1 MPAIS
6 KIIIDGFKAFPN
18 SFTLDLE
25 DGKNLLIYGENGSGK
40 SSIYYALH
48 SLLQSQCKDKNN
60 TYFDPNNAESIVNQY
75 TKKQN
80 AKVEIQFVGSDVTYS
95 ISRTG
100 YQESVMQRISP
111 LKDLNGQC
119 VFINHKFLFN
129 VFSFRNSQYIDLFPV
144 FIKDILPF
152 TLTQDKSEYI
162 SNIYDDVIKGIKR
175 HGRSNK
181 IEDSYQARIDKFN
194 SETKYVIDQ
203 INTNAVKTATI
214 IYNEFFRNSE
224 DRQLKIA
231 LGYDNNRDK
240 VPQANKSYW
249 LRCGYRYL
257 YVEKAGVRKEK
268 SISSSMEILQPSIT
282 LNIEEMDTNNSTY
295 HPIEKP
301 QTYFNEAKLTAIA
314 LSIRFALLDTTM
326 APNGRF
332 LALDDMLISLDMSNR
347 MKVLNYLLDVVVKKY
362 KVYLF
367 THDKLFYETLK
378 KRIAI
383 EKMQREWL
391 MGGLYMHDVDEN
403 NDYKPCLPYPR
414 FIIDK
419 DKHLEMMEYYAMHD
433 YPACGL
439 KLRKWCEELLDK
451 LLPDTLK
458 KVIDS
463 QTGNTVEARLNDKIR
478 NLQLYCEKETIDY
491 TQFKNLKIYKDNVLN
506 TVSHYDIESP
516 IYKEEV
522 LNTLKVLNELQKLV
536 TERREILVHKDLGI
550 DLIKPDGVPVTICFS
565 IKGTTKLPLL
575 YIGND
580 YRISYFVKC
589 TVKKLIISGVH
600 NVLPM
605 EEPYDSIYDV
615 YKKYCTEYGLPGTEN
630 LLDITKDRG
639 TKLRNKI

>member
-6 KIIIDGFKAFPN
+6 KIIIDGLKAFPN

-203 INTNAVKTATI
+203 INANAVKTATI
-214 IYNEFFRNSE
+214 IYNEFFRNAE
-224 DRQLKIA
+224 DRQLKIT

-249 LRCGYRYL
+249 LRCGYRYS
-257 YVEKAGVRKEK
+257 YVEKAGVRQEK
-268 SISSSMEILQPSIT
+268 SVSSSMEILPPSIT

-314 LSIRFALLDTTM
+314 LSIRFALLDNIS

-347 MKVLNYLLDVVVKKY
+347 MKVVDYLLGVVSEKY
-362 KVYLF
+362 KIYLF
-367 THDKLFYETLK
+367 THDKNFFEYFKHKSKRSSSQWVYKEIYMQSGKEPFIRESRTYLDNADYYIKQHEFEIAGNFLRKEAESFCKEFLPKRQHFSTDYSQLDLCGLIGNCKRFAEESGIADIKLFEELDDQRKFILNPASHDSYDVVKYEGEVKKCFEILTELRKISFCSIFKKGQVVRFKLKSPVPNVNEYEFEITICDDFRLIKQDDHSPVVSKGRINYTVTTNGTKGSVQSCNTTLK
-378 KRIAI
+378 KFF
-383 EKMQREWL
+383 EKNYNKSDKAL
-391 MGGLYMHDVDEN
+391 SPDFFN
-403 NDYKPCLPYPR
+403 S
-414 FIIDK
+414 IIDVSTG
-419 DKHLEMMEYYAMHD
+419 D
-433 YPACGL
+433 PI
-439 KLRKWCEELLDK
+439 R
-451 LLPDTLK
+451 TL
-458 KVIDS
+458 I
-463 QTGNTVEARLNDKIR
+463 
-478 NLQLYCEKETIDY
+478 
-491 TQFKNLKIYKDNVLN
+491 
-506 TVSHYDIESP
+506 
-516 IYKEEV
+516 
-522 LNTLKVLNELQKLV
+522 
-536 TERREILVHKDLGI
+536 
-550 DLIKPDGVPVTICFS
+550 
-565 IKGTTKLPLL
+565 
-575 YIGND
+575 
-580 YRISYFVKC
+580 
-589 TVKKLIISGVH
+589 
-600 NVLPM
+600 
-605 EEPYDSIYDV
+605 
-615 YKKYCTEYGLPGTEN
+615 
-630 LLDITKDRG
+630 
-639 TKLRNKI
+639 

>member
-25 DGKNLLIYGENGSGK
+25 DGKNLLMYGENGSGK

-214 IYNEFFRNSE
+214 IYNEFFRNAE

-347 MKVLNYLLDVVVKKY
+347 MKVVNYLLDVVVKKY

-367 THDKLFYETLK
+367 THDKSFYSTFK

-383 EKMQREWL
+383 EKKQKEWL
-391 MGGLYMHDVDEN
+391 CGGLYIHNIDEN
-403 NDYKPCLPYPR
+403 NNFSPCTPFPK
-414 FIIDK
+414 FIEDK
-419 DKHLEMMEYYAMHD
+419 DMPLEMMDYYAKHD
-433 YPACGL
+433 YPACGQ
-439 KLRKWCEELLDK
+439 KLRKWCEEILEK
-451 LLPDTLK
+451 LYPDTLK
-458 KVIDS
+458 KRVDFTS
-463 QTGNTVEARLNDKIR
+463 GNTIETSLNDRIIS
-478 NLQLYCEKETIDY
+478 LEEYCDKETIDFSH
-491 TQFKNLKIYKDNVLN
+491 FKNLKIYKDNVLN

-516 IYKEEV
+516 IYKEEILSIV
-522 LNTLKVLNELQKLV
+522 KVLTELNKILEDRIEIKVNHAMGIELV
-536 TERREILVHKDLGI
+536 
-550 DLIKPDGVPVTICFS
+550 KPDGTPVTICID
-565 IKGTTKLPLL
+565 IKKGKMLL
-575 YIGND
+575 LNVAGD
-580 YRISYFVKC
+580 YRISYFIKCSVKE
-589 TVKKLIISGVH
+589 LIINGVH
-600 NVLPM
+600 NIFPS
-605 EEPYDSIYDV
+605 EEVYDSIYNA
-615 YKKYCTEYGLPGTEN
+615 YNKYCTDYGLPNTNN
-630 LLDITKDRG
+630 LLDVIYDHG
-639 TKLRNKI
+639 VKLRDKI

>member
-6 KIIIDGFKAFPN
+6 KITIDGFKAFPN

-25 DGKNLLIYGENGSGK
+25 DGKNLLMYGENGSGK

-48 SLLQSQCKDKNN
+48 SLLQSQCKDKNS
-60 TYFDPNNAESIVNQY
+60 TYFDPNNAESLVNQH
-75 TKKQN
+75 TKKPD
-80 AKVEIQFVGSDVTYS
+80 AKVTVLFTGSDVSYS
-95 ISRTG
+95 ISHAG
-100 YQESVMQRISP
+100 YHESVTQPISP
-111 LKDLNGQC
+111 LRDLNGQC

-268 SISSSMEILQPSIT
+268 SVSSSMEILPPSIT

-314 LSIRFALLDTTM
+314 LSIRFALLDTIT
-326 APNGRF
+326 ASNGRF

-347 MKVLNYLLDVVVKKY
+347 SKVVDFLLKISDKY
-362 KVYLF
+362 KIYLF
-367 THDKLFYETLK
+367 THDRVFFEHCKERISYSNRAKGLSQCEGWLFKE
-378 KRIAI
+378 
-383 EKMQREWL
+383 
-391 MGGLYMHDVDEN
+391 LYNNENPQENPKELDSSSDVARAMKH
-403 NDYKPCLPYPR
+403 YKD
-414 FIIDK
+414 F
-419 DKHLEMMEYYAMHD
+419 D
-433 YPACGL
+433 YPASANYLRKAVESLVREVFPPKMERQEDGL
-439 KLRKWCEELLDK
+439 KHEKLRNILEVSFAFFQKIPGIDLSDMGRLIGNLNLLLNPLSHKSTETDVYKSEIKELFVILEKLRKQISALCIREVLARKNYVYLYFKENEHITQKYEIELQEELYSYLSGAVRIFCQAKAKSTRSCTITDGVEGTYVNNQHYK
-451 LLPDTLK
+451 GDLEKICQDVHTHK
-458 KVIDS
+458 GKVYANNYMD
-463 QTGNTVEARLNDKIR
+463 
-478 NLQLYCEKETIDY
+478 
-491 TQFKNLKIYKDNVLN
+491 FYKD
-506 TVSHYDIESP
+506 
-516 IYKEEV
+516 
-522 LNTLKVLNELQKLV
+522 
-536 TERREILVHKDLGI
+536 KDGN
-550 DLIKPDGVPVTICFS
+550 DLIS
-565 IKGTTKLPLL
+565 
-575 YIGND
+575 
-580 YRISYFVKC
+580 
-589 TVKKLIISGVH
+589 LI
-600 NVLPM
+600 
-605 EEPYDSIYDV
+605 
-615 YKKYCTEYGLPGTEN
+615 
-630 LLDITKDRG
+630 
-639 TKLRNKI
+639 

>member
-1 MPAIS
+1 MAAIS
-6 KIIIDGFKAFPN
+6 KITIDGFKAFPN

-25 DGKNLLIYGENGSGK
+25 DGKNLLMYGENGSGK

-48 SLLQSQCKDKNN
+48 SLLQSQCKNKNN
-60 TYFDPNNAESIVNQY
+60 TYFDPNNAESLVNQY
-75 TKKQN
+75 TKKAD
-80 AKVEIQFVGSDVTYS
+80 AKVEVQFAGSNDTYG

-100 YQESVMQRISP
+100 YYESIKHPISP
-111 LKDLNGQC
+111 LRDLNGQC

-214 IYNEFFRNSE
+214 IYNEFFRNVE
-224 DRQLKIA
+224 DRQLKIT

-249 LRCGYRYL
+249 LRCGYRYQ
-257 YVEKAGVRKEK
+257 YVEKAGVRQEK
-268 SISSSMEILQPSIT
+268 SVSSSMEILLPSIT

-295 HPIEKP
+295 HSIVKP

-314 LSIRFALLDTTM
+314 LSIRFALLDTVT
-326 APNGRF
+326 AENGRF

-347 MKVLNYLLDVVVKKY
+347 MKVVNYLLDVVVKKY

-391 MGGLYMHDVDEN
+391 MGGLYMHDVDED
-403 NDYKPCLPYPR
+403 NDYKPCTPFPK
-414 FIIDK
+414 FIEDK
-419 DKHLEMMEYYAMHD
+419 DTPLEMMDYYVKHD
-433 YPACGL
+433 YPACGQ
-439 KLRKWCEELLDK
+439 KLRKWCEEILEK
-451 LLPDTLK
+451 LYPDTLK
-458 KVIDS
+458 KRVDLTS
-463 QTGNTVEARLNDKIR
+463 GNTKNTSLNDRI
-478 NLQLYCEKETIDY
+478 LSLEDYCDKENIDFSH
-491 TQFKNLKIYKDNVLN
+491 FKNLKIYKDNILN
-506 TVSHYDIESP
+506 PVSHYDIGSP
-516 IYKEEV
+516 IYKEEIINIV
-522 LNTLKVLNELQKLV
+522 KVLNELNKILEDRIEIKVNHAMGIELV
-536 TERREILVHKDLGI
+536 
-550 DLIKPDGVPVTICFS
+550 KPDGTPVTICID
-565 IKGTTKLPLL
+565 IKNNKMLLLNVAGDYRVSYFIKCSVKELIINGVRNMLPLK
-575 YIGND
+575 D
-580 YRISYFVKC
+580 V
-589 TVKKLIISGVH
+589 
-600 NVLPM
+600 
-605 EEPYDSIYDV
+605 YDSIYDA
-615 YKKYCTEYGLPGTEN
+615 YNKYCTDFGLPNTDN
-630 LLDITKDRG
+630 LLDVIYDHG
-639 TKLRNKI
+639 VKLRDKI

>member
-1 MPAIS
+1 M
-6 KIIIDGFKAFPN
+6 
-18 SFTLDLE
+18 
-25 DGKNLLIYGENGSGK
+25 
-40 SSIYYALH
+40 
-48 SLLQSQCKDKNN
+48 
-60 TYFDPNNAESIVNQY
+60 
-75 TKKQN
+75 
-80 AKVEIQFVGSDVTYS
+80 
-95 ISRTG
+95 
-100 YQESVMQRISP
+100 
-111 LKDLNGQC
+111 
-119 VFINHKFLFN
+119 
-129 VFSFRNSQYIDLFPV
+129 FPV

-162 SNIYDDVIKGIKR
+162 SNIYDDVIKEIKR

-194 SETKYVIDQ
+194 SETKYVIEQ

-214 IYNEFFRNSE
+214 IYNEFFRNAE

-347 MKVLNYLLDVVVKKY
+347 MKVVNYLLDVVVKKY

-367 THDKLFYETLK
+367 THDKSFYSTFK

-383 EKMQREWL
+383 EKKQKEWL
-391 MGGLYMHDVDEN
+391 CGGLYIHNIDEN
-403 NDYKPCLPYPR
+403 NNFSPCTPFPK
-414 FIIDK
+414 FIEDK
-419 DKHLEMMEYYAMHD
+419 DMPLEMMDYYAKHD
-433 YPACGL
+433 YPACGQ
-439 KLRKWCEELLDK
+439 KLRKWCEEILEK
-451 LLPDTLK
+451 LYPDTLK
-458 KVIDS
+458 KRVDFTS
-463 QTGNTVEARLNDKIR
+463 GNTIETSLNDRIIS
-478 NLQLYCEKETIDY
+478 LEEYCDKETIDFSH
-491 TQFKNLKIYKDNVLN
+491 FKNLKIYKDNVLN

-516 IYKEEV
+516 IYKEEILSIV
-522 LNTLKVLNELQKLV
+522 KVLTELNKILEDRIEIKVNHAMGIELV
-536 TERREILVHKDLGI
+536 
-550 DLIKPDGVPVTICFS
+550 KPDGTPVTICID
-565 IKGTTKLPLL
+565 IKKGKMLL
-575 YIGND
+575 LNVAGD
-580 YRISYFVKC
+580 YRISYFIKCSVKE
-589 TVKKLIISGVH
+589 LIINGVH
-600 NVLPM
+600 NIFPSEDV
-605 EEPYDSIYDV
+605 YDSIYNA
-615 YKKYCTEYGLPGTEN
+615 YNKYCTDYGLPNTNN
-630 LLDITKDRG
+630 LLDVIYDHG
-639 TKLRNKI
+639 VKLRDKI

>member
-1 MPAIS
+1 MAAIS
-6 KIIIDGFKAFPN
+6 KITIDGFKAFPDN
-18 SFTLDLE
+18 FPLE
-25 DGKNLLIYGENGSGK
+25 LEGKNLLMYGENGSGK

-48 SLLQSQCKDKNN
+48 SLLQSQCKDKNDK
-60 TYFDPNNAESIVNQY
+60 YFDPNHAESIVNQH
-75 TKKQN
+75 TKKPN
-80 AKVEIQFVGSDVTYS
+80 AKVEVQFAGSGVTYS
-95 ISRTG
+95 ISHAG
-100 YQESVMQRISP
+100 YHESVVQPISP
-111 LKDLNGQC
+111 LRDLNGQC

-162 SNIYDDVIKGIKR
+162 SNIYDDVIKEIKR

-194 SETKYVIDQ
+194 SETKYVIEQ

-214 IYNEFFRNSE
+214 IYNEFFRNAE
-224 DRQLKIA
+224 DRQLKIT

-347 MKVLNYLLDVVVKKY
+347 MKVVNYLLDVVVKKY

-367 THDKLFYETLK
+367 THDKSFYSTFK

-383 EKMQREWL
+383 EKKQKEWL
-391 MGGLYMHDVDEN
+391 CGGLYIHNIDEN
-403 NDYKPCLPYPR
+403 NNFSPCTPFPK
-414 FIIDK
+414 FIEDK
-419 DKHLEMMEYYAMHD
+419 DMPLEMMDYYAKHD
-433 YPACGL
+433 YPACGQ
-439 KLRKWCEELLDK
+439 KLRKWCEEILEK
-451 LLPDTLK
+451 LYPDTLK
-458 KVIDS
+458 KRVDFTS
-463 QTGNTVEARLNDKIR
+463 GNTIETSLNDRIIS
-478 NLQLYCEKETIDY
+478 LEEYCDKETIDFSH
-491 TQFKNLKIYKDNVLN
+491 FKNLKIYKDNVLN

-516 IYKEEV
+516 IYKEEILSIV
-522 LNTLKVLNELQKLV
+522 KVLTELNKILEDRIEIKVNHAMGIELV
-536 TERREILVHKDLGI
+536 
-550 DLIKPDGVPVTICFS
+550 KPDGTPVTICID
-565 IKGTTKLPLL
+565 IKKGKMLL
-575 YIGND
+575 LNVAGD
-580 YRISYFVKC
+580 YRISYFIKCSVKE
-589 TVKKLIISGVH
+589 LIINGVH
-600 NVLPM
+600 NIFPSEDV
-605 EEPYDSIYDV
+605 YDSIYNA
-615 YKKYCTEYGLPGTEN
+615 YNKYCTDYGLPNTNN
-630 LLDITKDRG
+630 LLDVIYDHG
-639 TKLRNKI
+639 VKLRDKI

>member
-1 MPAIS
+1 MAAIS
-6 KIIIDGFKAFPN
+6 KITIDGFKAFPD
-18 SFTLDLE
+18 SFTIDLE

-48 SLLQSQCKDKNN
+48 SLLQSQCKDKNDR
-60 TYFDPNNAESIVNQY
+60 YFGPNHTESIVNQH
-75 TKKQN
+75 TKKTN
-80 AKVEIQFVGSDVTYS
+80 AKVEVQFVGSDVTYN
-95 ISRTG
+95 ISRAG
-100 YQESVMQRISP
+100 YHESVVQPISP
-111 LKDLNGQC
+111 LRDLNGQC

-181 IEDSYQARIDKFN
+181 IDDSYQARIDKFN

-214 IYNEFFRNSE
+214 IYNEYFRNAE
-224 DRQLKIA
+224 DKQLKIT

-240 VPQANKSYW
+240 VPQAKKSYW
-249 LRCGYRYL
+249 LRCGYRYQ
-257 YVEKAGVRKEK
+257 YVDKAGVRQEK
-268 SISSSMEILQPSIT
+268 SVSSSMEILQPSIT

-326 APNGRF
+326 ASNGRF

-347 MKVLNYLLDVVVKKY
+347 MKVVNYLLDVVVKKY

-391 MGGLYMHDVDEN
+391 MGGLYMHDVDED
-403 NDYKPCLPYPR
+403 NDYKSCLPYPK

-419 DKHLEMMEYYAMHD
+419 DKQLEVMEYYAKHD
-433 YPACGL
+433 YPACGQ
-439 KLRKWCEELLDK
+439 KLRKWCEEILEK
-451 LLPDTLK
+451 LYPDTLK
-458 KVIDS
+458 KRVDLTS
-463 QTGNTVEARLNDKIR
+463 GNTIENSLNDRIIS
-478 NLQLYCEKETIDY
+478 LDYYCNKENIDFSH
-491 TQFKNLKIYKDNVLN
+491 FKNLKIYKDNVLN

-516 IYKEEV
+516 IYKEEILSIV
-522 LNTLKVLNELQKLV
+522 KGLNELNKILEDRIEIRVNHAMGIKLV
-536 TERREILVHKDLGI
+536 KL
-550 DLIKPDGVPVTICFS
+550 DGTPVTICID
-565 IKGTTKLPLL
+565 IKRRKMQLL
-575 YIGND
+575 SVAGD
-580 YRISYFVKC
+580 YRISYFIKCYVKE
-589 TVKKLIISGVH
+589 LIINGVRH
-600 NVLPM
+600 TLPS
-605 EEPYDSIYDV
+605 EEIYDSIYVV
-615 YKKYCTEYGLPGTEN
+615 YNKYCVEYGLPNTDN
-630 LLDITKDRG
+630 LLDIIYDHG
-639 TKLRNKI
+639 VKLRDKI